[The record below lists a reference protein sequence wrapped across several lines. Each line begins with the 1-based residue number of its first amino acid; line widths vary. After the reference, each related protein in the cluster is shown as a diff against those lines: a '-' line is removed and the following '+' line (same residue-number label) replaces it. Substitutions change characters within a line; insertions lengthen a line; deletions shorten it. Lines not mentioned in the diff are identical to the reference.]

1 MSSNKSGGAGGGGI
15 ATIYVHAGAG
25 FHSVQNEHLHLQACE
40 KAARSGMAV
49 LRNGGTAVEAVEM
62 AIMYLEDTEIT
73 NAGYG
78 SNLTID
84 GEVECDATI
93 VNHLGRSGAVGAVS
107 QVKNPIMVARSIL
120 NTSGKPLTLARV
132 PPNFLIGR
140 GARDFAYDQGLVV
153 LPPDALVAP
162 SAKERWRRWQ
172 QELQAAEHKER
183 TKLGNYVPYQT
194 CYRRPIPFN
203 PAQLANASSPRLPAL
218 PAPSAVVPGYSEPAD
233 PRLTCTTASLSPVEP
248 TRTLSDA
255 SALRDGRYMDGGPC
269 TSAVDLS
276 GPSSETSEATVS
288 QPAEVMDYV
297 SDTVGA
303 IAVDSWG
310 NIAAGSSSG
319 GIGMKHS
326 GRIGPAALVG
336 VGTSIIPADPNDPE
350 KTSVAAVT
358 SGTGEHIATTMAA
371 HTCAM
376 RIYYS
381 QKKHNDGTFEDVTEE
396 EAMSSMIASDFM
408 GHPGV
413 RGSKCQAAI
422 GIVAVKKTTHGVY
435 LYFGHNTDSFV
446 IASMSSED
454 KQPVCVMSRNN
465 GNGSIAQG
473 GRATRSKPMSQ
484 AK

>member
-1 MSSNKSGGAGGGGI
+1 MSANKGGGGV
-15 ATIYVHAGAG
+15 ATIYIHAGAG
-25 FHSVQNEHLHLQACE
+25 FHSVHNEHLHLKACE
-40 KAARSGMAV
+40 DAAKAGMAI
-49 LRNGGTAVEAVEM
+49 LRNGGTAVQAVEM
-62 AIMYLEDTEIT
+62 AIITLEDKEIT
-73 NAGYG
+73 NAGFG

-107 QVKNPIMVARSIL
+107 KVKNPISAARCIL
-120 NTSGKPLTLARV
+120 KTSSKPLTLARV
-132 PPNFLIGR
+132 PPNFLVGR
-140 GARDFAYDQGLVV
+140 GATDFAYEQGLVV
-153 LPPDALVAP
+153 LPPDALIAP

-172 QELQAAEHKER
+172 QELQVAEHRER
-183 TKLGNYVPYQT
+183 TKLGNYIPYQA
-194 CYRRPIPFN
+194 CYRRPVT
-203 PAQLANASSPRLPAL
+203 ASSAHLAHSSSAHIPSQ
-218 PAPSAVVPGYSEPAD
+218 PAPAFVPAYSEPVD
-233 PRLTCTTASLSPVEP
+233 PRLTCTTSSLPPAEPV
-248 TRTLSDA
+248 RTLSDT
-255 SALRDGRYMDGGPC
+255 SALRDGRYMDGMLPVS
-269 TSAVDLS
+269 TANVS
-276 GPSSETSEATVS
+276 GSSPESSGETANK
-288 QPAEVMDYV
+288 AADAIDCDYI

-303 IAVDSWG
+303 IAVDCWG

-336 VGTSIIPADPNDPE
+336 IGTCVIPVDPKDPE
-350 KTSVAAVT
+350 KTTVATVT

-381 QKKHNDGTFEDVTEE
+381 QKKHADGTFEDVMEE
-396 EAMSSMIASDFM
+396 EAMSSMISSDFM

-413 RGSKCQAAI
+413 RGSRCQAAI
-422 GIVAVKKTTHGVY
+422 GIVAVKKTTHGIY

-473 GRATRSKPMSQ
+473 GRATRSKPMSH